1 MWSISRHRDAATPAE
16 NPLVPVLQ
24 SFDHELRRAL
34 YAATNSGSL
43 RRRTW
48 NGCAFNRAAAIL
60 GMEVTHL
67 NGAAD
72 AFHVPVARVNDFV
85 TTWDRLRGS
94 DSHCTELLR
103 DALLAV
109 GLFADGDVRSGEQA
123 SASSCLSATP

>member
-1 MWSISRHRDAATPAE
+1 VWSISRHRDAATAAE

-24 SFDHELRRAL
+24 SFDHELGRAL

-60 GMEVTHL
+60 GMEVNHL

-72 AFHVPVARVNDFV
+72 AFQLPGTRDNDFMK
-85 TTWDRLRGS
+85 TWDRLRGS
-94 DSHCTELLR
+94 DRRCPEHLR

-109 GLFADGDVRSGEQA
+109 GLFADGEVRSGEQA
-123 SASSCLSATP
+123 SASSSLSATP

>member
-1 MWSISRHRDAATPAE
+1 MWSISRHRAPATPAE
-16 NPLVPVLQ
+16 NPLIPVLRP
-24 SFDHELRRAL
+24 FDHDVRRAL

-60 GMEVTHL
+60 GIEVNHL
-67 NGAAD
+67 SGAAE
-72 AFHVPVARVNDFV
+72 AFELPVQRVNDFI

-109 GLFADGDVRSGEQA
+109 GLFPGGEQVTSPKRAAA
-123 SASSCLSATP
+123 SAP

>member
-1 MWSISRHRDAATPAE
+1 MWSISRHRDAATPAD

-24 SFDHELRRAL
+24 CFDHELRRSL

-60 GMEVTHL
+60 GMEVNHL

-72 AFHVPVARVNDFV
+72 AFQVPVARVNDFV
-85 TTWDRLRGS
+85 TTWDHLRGS
-94 DSHCTELLR
+94 DSRCTELLR

-109 GLFADGDVRSGEQA
+109 GLFADAEVRSGEQA
-123 SASSCLSATP
+123 SASSSLSATS

>member
-1 MWSISRHRDAATPAE
+1 MWSISRHHAVAAPAE

-24 SFDHELRRAL
+24 PFDHELRRAL
-34 YAATNSGSL
+34 YAASNSGSL

-60 GMEVTHL
+60 GVEVNHL
-67 NGAAD
+67 SGAAD
-72 AFHVPVARVNDFV
+72 AFQLPVQHVNDFV

-94 DSHCTELLR
+94 DGDCTELLR

-109 GLFADGDVRSGEQA
+109 GLFPDDEVRSGEQA
-123 SASSCLSATP
+123 PASSSLPASR

>member
-1 MWSISRHRDAATPAE
+1 MWSISRHRDVAPAE
-16 NPLVPVLQ
+16 NPLVPVVQ
-24 SFDHELRRAL
+24 PFDHELRRAL

-60 GMEVTHL
+60 GRDVNHL
-67 NGAAD
+67 SAAVD
-72 AFHVPVARVNDFV
+72 AFHVSPVRIHDFI

-109 GLFADGDVRSGEQA
+109 GLFPAEDARARDQVA
-123 SASSCLSATP
+123 TSS